1 MNILFYII
9 LFMIGIVV
17 GSFCAEE
24 AEEIPKILDWRKT
37 NYSNRKNEKIISKI
51 IYLFICTISIII
63 LGSALKIN
71 LDGLDFSKIIIFV
84 FAIIYLSTLTVI
96 AGIDKNYSK
105 ISRETLAFGII
116 SSILYMLY
124 LCVVDLASI
133 YLNAIYLAIYIGLL
147 ILDTIMLRKFAKDS
161 YIVNILLLLVMT
173 TVFTDL
179 KILLYTILMAVIAI
193 ALYLLLSK
201 IKNIKQKIKISEM
214 PIGYFVAG
222 SNIIVLLIV
231 KIFENYCI

>member
-24 AEEIPKILDWRKT
+24 AEEIPKISDWRKT
-37 NYSNRKNEKIISKI
+37 NYSNRKNEKI